1 MTALTN
7 WNDVNTLNVGDEI
20 NFADKKQFKIVSK
33 DIDRD
38 PGGIRVVFTL
48 NNNRELIINHR
59 GDVSG
64 DLGEFNLSDN
74 KLKRVVSGGK
84 RRSRR
89 SRTHRKRSNKRK
101 GRKSTRRHRRHK

>member
-59 GDVSG
+59 GEVSG
-64 DLGEFNLSDN
+64 NLGEFMLSDN

-84 RRSRR
+84 RRSR
-89 SRTHRKRSNKRK
+89 TYRKRSNKRK
-101 GRKSTRRHRRHK
+101 RRKTTRRYRRHK